1 MSEVSLKDCIA
12 PSFYDVHRS
21 IKAEQYTHY
30 WFKGGRGST
39 KSSFISIEII
49 LGIMKD
55 PQANCVCFR
64 QGAVD
69 LADSVYS
76 QLCWAINALGVEKYF
91 KCLKSPMTIIYQP
104 TGQRVYFRGL
114 DDPTKVKSIRTKTGY
129 MKYAWFE
136 EVSQMDGME
145 TIRNIC
151 QSVIR
156 GGDKFFIF
164 YSFNPPK
171 SAKSWVNKELAVKK
185 DNRFIHHS
193 DYTTVPRH
201 WLGEEFF
208 IEAEM
213 LKKNDFAAYEH
224 ELLGVSNGTFDNL
237 VVQRWSADNEHSIT
251 YQPDMDLHITCDFN
265 YSPNCWILAHKTDDK
280 VFYFKEYCIDMRT
293 EDLIKCV
300 LDDYP
305 HGGRIVINGDASG
318 GRFTSNSKHSDY
330 DHIRNALI
338 ERGYRPEGDDCQT
351 GKRFVFHLPFANGS
365 RKARF
370 DAWNAKVRNSY
381 TGEVSIYIDP
391 IKCPQLL
398 MNMTELQVIPGTSDF
413 ATPTKTE
420 LIRNPDLRFLGH
432 PFDAAGYLV
441 NFYWGIKP
449 VYKDYS
455 VKAKVYQAK
464 ERFES

>member
-12 PSFYDVHRS
+12 PSFYEGHKH
-21 IKAEQYTHY
+21 IKNGTYTHFWEY
-30 WFKGGRGST
+30 GGRAST
-39 KSSFISIEII
+39 KSSWISIEII

-55 PQANCVCFR
+55 PQANCGCFR
-64 QGAVD
+64 QVAET
-69 LADSVYS
+69 LADSCYA
-76 QLCWAINALGVEKYF
+76 QLCWAINKLGVEKYF

-114 DDPTKVKSIRTKTGY
+114 DDPTKIKSIKPKTGY
-129 MKYAWFE
+129 MKFVWFE
-136 EVSQMDGME
+136 EITEMSGMDVIG
-145 TIRNIC
+145 NVC
-151 QSVIR
+151 QSMLR
-156 GGDKFFIF
+156 GGDKFCVF
-164 YSFNPPK
+164 YSYNPPK
-171 SAKSWVNKELAVKK
+171 SGKAWVNKELQKNNPERYV
-185 DNRFIHHS
+185 HHS
-193 DYTTVPRH
+193 TYLDVPKE
-201 WLGEEFF
+201 WVGEQFL
-208 IEAEM
+208 IEAEL
-213 LKKNDFAAYEH
+213 LKQNDPDRYEH
-224 ELLGVSNGTFDNL
+224 ELLGISNGTFDNL
-237 VVQRWSADNEHSIT
+237 VVQRWSADNEHAIV

-293 EDLIKCV
+293 EDLIKVV

-305 HGGRIVINGDASG
+305 HRGRIVINGDASG
-318 GRFTSNSKHSDY
+318 GRFTSNSKCSDY

-351 GKRFVFHLPFANGS
+351 GKRFVFHLPMANGS

-381 TGEVSIYIDP
+381 TGEVAIYIDP
-391 IKCPQLL
+391 DKCPKLL
-398 MNMTELQVIPGTSDF
+398 MNMSELQVIPGTSDF
-413 ATPTKTE
+413 ANPTKTE

-449 VYKDYS
+449 VYKDYT
-455 VKAKVYQAK
+455 VKERVYSAK
-464 ERFES
+464 ERFEN